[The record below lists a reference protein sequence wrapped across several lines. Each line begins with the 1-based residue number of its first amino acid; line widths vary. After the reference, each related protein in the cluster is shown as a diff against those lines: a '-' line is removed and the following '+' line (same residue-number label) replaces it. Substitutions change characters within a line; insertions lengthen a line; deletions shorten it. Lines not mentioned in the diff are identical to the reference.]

1 MTSKETVA
9 VLHDLID
16 AYVVLREDQ
25 ILKVSLPELLRA
37 KHDLAVMSFFAD
49 ADLYISD
56 PAHARVL
63 EALQG
68 AARTNCMKGTAAI
81 NRILIPERV
90 ALFQDEARKYAAAVW
105 AAYQELTSVLRDTCE
120 LVHPDLMRHCNEWGG

>member
-16 AYVVLREDQ
+16 AYVVLDEER
-25 ILKVSLPELLRA
+25 ILKASLPELLRA

-68 AARTNCMKGTAAI
+68 AARANCMRGTAAI
-81 NRILIPERV
+81 NRILIPEHV
-90 ALFQDEARKYAAAVW
+90 ALLQDEARKYASIVW
-105 AAYQELTSVLRDTCE
+105 ASCNELTGVLRDTCE
-120 LVHPDLMRHCNEWGG
+120 LVHPELMRHCEALGQ

>member
-1 MTSKETVA
+1 MTSKETIA

-16 AYVVLREDQ
+16 SYVPLNEEQ
-25 ILKVSLPELLRA
+25 ILNTSLPELLRA

-68 AARTNCMKGTAAI
+68 AARKNCMLGTAAI
-81 NRILIPERV
+81 NRILIPDRI
-90 ALFQDEARKYAAAVW
+90 ALFQEEARKYAAKVW
-105 AAYQELTSVLRDTCE
+105 SAYEELTSVLRDTCE

>member
-1 MTSKETVA
+1 MTSKETIA

-16 AYVVLREDQ
+16 SYIALNEEQ
-25 ILKVSLPELLRA
+25 ILNTSLPELLRA
-37 KHDLAVMSFFAD
+37 KHDLSVMSFFAD

-56 PAHARVL
+56 PAHAGVL

-68 AARTNCMKGTAAI
+68 AARKNCMLGTAAI
-81 NRILIPERV
+81 NRILIPDRI
-90 ALFQDEARKYAAAVW
+90 ALFQDEARKYAATVW
-105 AAYQELTSVLRDTCE
+105 SAYQELTSVLRDTCE